1 MPLVTVSH
9 KLTAALTD
17 PKVPAL
23 QALLAPGIPEP
34 LLALGS
40 ELEARV
46 TTAEAIQVTWWPGR
60 CITVRYRAKLE
71 GGQLPGEHQ
80 LVAVS
85 GDIPEGALIVEGDGG
100 ARVGLWRVPF
110 DPQLP
115 GLASALD
122 PGTTGALL
130 DDLGLP
136 AGKVRTRLRAYR
148 PGKRAVVEV
157 TRPSGSIFLKVV
169 PPMDAERLHHIHQFL
184 VGHLPV
190 PHSLGYSSDLGI
202 IALPAMAGTTLRER
216 MLARGPLPTPA
227 ALEALLAALPTP
239 DRTWKAPSPIDRVP
253 RLAELLSALL
263 PEQRSFIDELTD
275 EIGPETMRAN
285 RPIHGDFY
293 EAQVMV
299 ARDRVV
305 GLLDFDTFGMG
316 RAPDD
321 PATMIGHLA
330 VLSHSHSNPRIRG
343 FANEF
348 LRRADARHDPVD
360 LRRRIAAVIM
370 SLATGPFRVQRPN
383 WPEATRDRLNQVK
396 RWLDSARRV
405 DETRLVSTTS
415 ITQTMAG

>member
-1 MPLVTVSH
+1 MS
-9 KLTAALTD
+9 
-17 PKVPAL
+17 
-23 QALLAPGIPEP
+23 ALLAPGIPEP
-34 LLALGS
+34 LLALGE

-46 TTAEAIQVTWWPGR
+46 TTADAIGVTWWPGR
-60 CITVRYRAKLE
+60 GITVRYRAKLE
-71 GGQLPGEHQ
+71 GGQIPGEHQ

-85 GDIPEGALIVEGDGG
+85 GDIPDGALVVEGDGG

-130 DDLGLP
+130 DDIGLRP
-136 AGKVRTRLRAYR
+136 GKVRTRLRAYR

-157 TRPSGSIFLKVV
+157 SRSSTSVFLKIV
-169 PPMDAERLHHIHQFL
+169 PPIEAQRLHRIHQLL

-190 PHSLGYSSDLGI
+190 PHSLGYSSELGI
-202 IALPAMAGTTLRER
+202 IVLQALAGSTLRDK
-216 MLARGPLPTPA
+216 LISRGPLPKPA
-227 ALEALLAALPTP
+227 ALEALLTALPVP
-239 DRTWKAPSPIDRVP
+239 DRTWKASSPIARVP

-263 PEQRSFIDELTD
+263 PEQSTMIQGIVE
-275 EIGPETMRAN
+275 EIGPETL
-285 RPIHGDFY
+285 PVTCPVHGDFY

-316 RAPDD
+316 RAADD

-330 VLSHSHSNPRIRG
+330 VLAHGHGNLRIRE
-343 FANEF
+343 FANEL
-348 LRRADARHDPVD
+348 LRRADTRLDPVD
-360 LRRRIAAVIM
+360 LRRRVAAVVL

-383 WPEATRDRLNQVK
+383 WPDATRDRLYLVK
-396 RWLDSARRV
+396 RWLESARRV
-405 DETRLVSTTS
+405 DESRLISVSGLS
-415 ITQTMAG
+415 HTMAAS